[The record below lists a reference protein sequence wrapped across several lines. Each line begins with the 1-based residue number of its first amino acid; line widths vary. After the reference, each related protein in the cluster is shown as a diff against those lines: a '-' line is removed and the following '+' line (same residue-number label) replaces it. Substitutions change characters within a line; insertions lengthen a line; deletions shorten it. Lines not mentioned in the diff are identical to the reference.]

1 MTDERAREE
10 AATIATDR
18 IAPVYGEDEADRAE
32 AALLEDDLWCW
43 LAAAADR
50 AADIEVYRSLDLNED
65 DQRHDEIRGHLER
78 AHGHLSQA
86 RDLRRDDLLKATLND
101 YDPEDLKRGDSA

>member
-1 MTDERAREE
+1 MTNGPAREQ
-10 AATIATDR
+10 AAELAEER
-18 IAPVYGEDEADRAE
+18 IAPVYGEGAADRAE
-32 AALLEDDLWCW
+32 AALVDDDLWCW

-50 AADIEVYRSLDLNED
+50 AADMEVYRALDINED

-86 RDLRRDDLLKATLND
+86 RDLRRDDLLEDALDD
-101 YDPEDLKRGDSA
+101 YDPEDLAGESA